1 MRFQFAMPVAFAAA
15 ALLLAGCSG
24 ENGALPTTAQSTVT
38 PAASTS
44 TPAPAASFRP
54 FNPVVQLF
62 YGLGSLALPC
72 KGCSG
77 VAAEN
82 GVQRFL
88 FDVVVH
94 KDGTVDGGAEYSANV
109 GGGLS
114 RSGTALCVGNI
125 GDGVWA
131 LAFTLTKSTGAA
143 PTGSILP
150 PPTTTDDVFLFAFK
164 DNDQGFRRSGPD
176 EITGVIHTTA
186 FYAKLACSN
195 PAALGFTSTVVE
207 NAFLNNLKAG
217 LVEVI
222 PQ

>member
-1 MRFQFAMPVAFAAA
+1 MRFQLATPAAVAAA
-15 ALLLAGCSG
+15 ALILAGCSG
-24 ENGALPTTAQSTVT
+24 DNGALPTTPPS
-38 PAASTS
+38 AASTTTS
-44 TPAPAASFRP
+44 ATSSAPSASFRR
-54 FNPVVQLF
+54 FSPVVQLF

-88 FDVVVH
+88 FDVVVR
-94 KDGTVDGGAEYSANV
+94 KDGTIDGGAEYTANV

-114 RSGTALCVGNI
+114 RTGTALCVGNI

-131 LAFTLTKSTGAA
+131 LAFTLTKSTGVA

-150 PPTTTDDVFLFAFK
+150 PPTATDDVFLFAFK

-195 PAALGFTSTVVE
+195 PVALGFTPAVVE

-217 LVEVI
+217 VVEVI
-222 PQ
+222 PR